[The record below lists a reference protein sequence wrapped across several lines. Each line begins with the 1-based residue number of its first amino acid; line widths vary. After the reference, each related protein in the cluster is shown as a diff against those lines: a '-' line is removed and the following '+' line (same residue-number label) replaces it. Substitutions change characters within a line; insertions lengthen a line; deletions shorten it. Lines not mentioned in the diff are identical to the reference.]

1 METATD
7 TPRIYVACLA
17 AYNSGKLHGEWIDA
31 NQTSEEIHDA
41 IEAMLEKSPIPDAEE
56 WAIHD
61 TDNFHGLNIHEFDD
75 IDKIAEFAE
84 AVEEHGE
91 AYAAYVGVVGLEHAD
106 LDGFQ
111 DAFVGEYSSFKDCCE
126 EIAEECLDKEALLA
140 HFWHGGIDSF
150 VRDME
155 MEYTTVDTSGGVFIF
170 RDC

>member
-1 METATD
+1 MQTATD

-31 NQTSEEIHDA
+31 SQTAEDIHAA
-41 IEAMLEKSPIPDAEE
+41 IKAMLKASPEPNAEE

-61 TDNFHGLNIHEFDD
+61 TDNFWGLNVQEFGLSD
-75 IDKIAEFAE
+75 IAKLAE

-91 AYAAYVGVVGLEHAD
+91 AYAAWVGVVGLKYAD
-106 LDGFQ
+106 VDSFQ
-111 DAFVGEYSSFKDCCE
+111 DAYVGEYDSFKSYCE
-126 EIAEECLDKEALLA
+126 AVAEDFLDKEALLA

-150 VRDME
+150 VREME
-155 MEYTTVDTSGGVFIF
+155 MEHSIADSAGGVFIF